1 MTKAKMAGKGGLEFR
16 PGTTL
21 NRLWYHVEDAW
32 HPWASIFSALKHGD
46 YIIVPIQFLLA
57 QKNS

>member
-1 MTKAKMAGKGGLEFR
+1 MAGKGGLEFR